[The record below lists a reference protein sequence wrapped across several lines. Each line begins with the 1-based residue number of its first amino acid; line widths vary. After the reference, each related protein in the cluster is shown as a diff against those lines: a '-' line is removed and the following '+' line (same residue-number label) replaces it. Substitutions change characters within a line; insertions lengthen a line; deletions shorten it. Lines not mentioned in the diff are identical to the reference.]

1 MKSYVATPD
10 CIMVEEDQSVELK
23 KHTDILG
30 YSIDVPA
37 DSLSDADVQINGG
50 PKIRFTAGGAS
61 RSFGGFMAGDNPVT
75 YRDKITVTFVTPAAA
90 TKRCLIV
97 LTHINCD

>member
-1 MKSYVATPD
+1 MKSYHASTD
-10 CIMVEEDQSVELK
+10 CIEVTQNQSVELK
-23 KHTDILG
+23 QFDDILG
-30 YSIDVPA
+30 YSIDVPT

-61 RSFGGFMAGDNPVT
+61 RPFGGFIGDMPVT

-90 TKRCLIV
+90 TKKVLII
-97 LTHINCD
+97 LTHINCP